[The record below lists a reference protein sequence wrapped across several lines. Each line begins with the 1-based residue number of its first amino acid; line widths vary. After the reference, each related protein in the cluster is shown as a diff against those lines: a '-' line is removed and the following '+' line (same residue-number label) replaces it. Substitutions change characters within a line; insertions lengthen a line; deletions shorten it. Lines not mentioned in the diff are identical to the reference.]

1 MKIERRILVT
11 GASGYVG
18 PRLVRQLLNESEQDN
33 SISVRIF
40 VRDKAKVASQ
50 PWISQVEVATG
61 NANNFAETCLAL
73 RGVHTAFYLL
83 HSIGVG
89 KHFDDIEAAMAEN
102 FAKAAA
108 QEGVTQIVYLGGIA
122 NDKRHSKHLASRART
137 GEILAR
143 GSVPVLELRYRL
155 L

>member
-18 PRLVRQLLNESEQDN
+18 PRLVRQLLNEPEQDN

-61 NANNFAETCLAL
+61 NANNFE
-73 RGVHTAFYLL
+73 
-83 HSIGVG
+83 IG
-89 KHFDDIEAAMAEN
+89 
-102 FAKAAA
+102 
-108 QEGVTQIVYLGGIA
+108 
-122 NDKRHSKHLASRART
+122 RAH
-137 GEILAR
+137 
-143 GSVPVLELRYRL
+143 V
-155 L
+155 